1 MSKTLKLVA
10 VAAAATLTLAA
21 CSTNGDT
28 GSKTTSSSQ
37 SASSSSS
44 KHNDADVSFAQDM
57 IPHHAQAVVMATMAQ
72 ARASDPKVK
81 ALAVDIKAAQGPE
94 IEQMSGWLKVW
105 GEKVPATD
113 SASGDMSGHDMGSM
127 DGDTPG
133 MMSSGQMSRL
143 GMASGAMF
151 DRMWLRMMIQHH
163 EGAVEMAGTEQRDGQ
178 SPDAVALAKK
188 IEAAQTAEISQMQ
201 EMLGV

>member
-1 MSKTLKLVA
+1 
-10 VAAAATLTLAA
+10 
-21 CSTNGDT
+21 
-28 GSKTTSSSQ
+28 
-37 SASSSSS
+37 
-44 KHNDADVSFAQDM
+44 M
-57 IPHHAQAVVMATMAQ
+57 IPHHAQAVVMAKMAQ
-72 ARASDPKVK
+72 TQASDPKVK
-81 ALAVDIKAAQGPE
+81 ALAVDIEAAQGPE
-94 IEQMSGWLKVW
+94 IEQMSGWLKAW

-113 SASGDMSGHDMGSM
+113 SSAGDMDGDMSGHDMGSM

-163 EGAVEMAGTEQRDGQ
+163 EGAVEMAGTEQADGH

>member
-1 MSKTLKLVA
+1 
-10 VAAAATLTLAA
+10 
-21 CSTNGDT
+21 
-28 GSKTTSSSQ
+28 
-37 SASSSSS
+37 
-44 KHNDADVSFAQDM
+44 
-57 IPHHAQAVVMATMAQ
+57 MAKMAQ
-72 ARASDPKVK
+72 TQASDPKVK

-94 IEQMSGWLKVW
+94 IEQMSGWLKAW

-113 SASGDMSGHDMGSM
+113 SAGGDMSGHDMGSM
-127 DGDTPG
+127 DTGDTPG

-143 GMASGAMF
+143 GKASGARF
-151 DRMWLRMMIQHH
+151 DRMWLQMMIQHH
-163 EGAVEMAGTEQRDGQ
+163 EGAVEMAGTEQTDGQ